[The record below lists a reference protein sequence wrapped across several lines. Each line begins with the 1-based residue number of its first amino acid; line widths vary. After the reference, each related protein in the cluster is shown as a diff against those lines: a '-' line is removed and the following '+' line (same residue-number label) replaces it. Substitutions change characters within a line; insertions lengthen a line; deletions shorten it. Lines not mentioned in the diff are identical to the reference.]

1 MKRELFL
8 LLATVLAVDALFIA
22 AYFLF
27 HLDAAGDA
35 VKMGYTAVWTVATL
49 LVVLRGLTRIRFLRR
64 RGGSGRRAVPAE

>member
-8 LLATVLAVDALFIA
+8 LLAMVLVVDALFIG

-35 VKMGYTAVWTVATL
+35 AKMGYTAVWTVVTL

-64 RGGSGRRAVPAE
+64 RGGS

>member
-8 LLATVLAVDALFIA
+8 LLAMVLVVDVLFIG

-35 VKMGYTAVWTVATL
+35 AKMGYTAVWTVVTL

-64 RGGSGRRAVPAE
+64 RGGS